1 MKKILSLFMV
11 LIALAIVSCNNDSS
25 NSELGVVTVAEP
37 SIVGTGEVSSCFQ
50 LVSATPL
57 RLIVEEGD
65 VSSQLS
71 SQFIYAK
78 TSVTVKCL
86 KECNE
91 KYYSLILLLLDE
103 YGSPLYE
110 CNGQDVG
117 RKYLIY
123 NDDLNKMKVGEEATF
138 TIQVRIREDGSLSEG
153 VVNDEKVKEE
163 ILKPIKKVSL
173 KKSDRF

>member
-1 MKKILSLFMV
+1 MV

-57 RLIVEEGD
+57 TLSVEEGD

-78 TSVTVKCL
+78 TVVTVKCL
-86 KECNE
+86 KEYE
-91 KYYSLILLLLDE
+91 KYENLSLLLLDE
-103 YGSPLYE
+103 NGSPLYE
-110 CNGQDVG
+110 KNKMDRGDKHVIFG
-117 RKYLIY
+117 E
-123 NDDLNKMKVGEEATF
+123 DLQKMKVGEERKF
-138 TIQVRIREDGSLSEG
+138 TLRVRIREEKSLREG
-153 VVNDEKVKEE
+153 VVNDETVKEE
-163 ILKPIKKVSL
+163 ILKTIKMVSL
-173 KKSDRF
+173 KN